1 MVAFATQVKRR
12 RGTEA
17 QNDAF
22 TGAEGE
28 ITIDLTNMTLRVHD
42 GVTQGGFVVGGGA
55 GRNIGDVFFT
65 ARTDTTLN
73 GAVEANGGQY
83 NTTDFDGTDA
93 IGNILSAG
101 KVPYVAIAD
110 FDTAVANN
118 GECTSFG
125 WDGGTVFKVPKI
137 NGRRLIRR
145 QLPTAD
151 NNYTWYNLYSD
162 GWVEQGGRLT
172 GTASAGFNTVTLPVE
187 MQDNNYTASATN
199 ISGYAEGTGSSHAY
213 VMAKAGVVNSL
224 TTTSIGVFSQNSGEK
239 YSWQI
244 SGYAAESEYNDKST
258 WQYDRYMRPMVQLA
272 NGATDEAVVVAG
284 NVLSDIADLKM
295 LTEGMIDYV
304 VEKQDPTSAN
314 GYIWYRKY
322 KSGWVEQGGR
332 ALVPATNGL
341 SSSSV
346 TVTLPVPIATPE
358 QATLAYNGMGSTGYY
373 SNCED
378 QASVTT
384 TTVIIGR
391 WNNGGQ
397 AAEARYYN
405 WTLSGMSAQ

>member
-28 ITIDLTNMTLRVHD
+28 ITVDLTNMTLRVHD

-73 GAVEANGGQY
+73 GAVEANGSQY

-151 NNYTWYNLYSD
+151 NNYAWYNLYSD
-162 GWVEQGGRLT
+162 GWVEQGGT
-172 GTASAGFNTVTLPVE
+172 MTFPAAGTSMATKTITFPVAMANT
-187 MQDNNYTASATN
+187 NYTAQPTPIWTQPDKYYGWVLQS
-199 ISGYAEGTGSSHAY
+199 
-213 VMAKAGVVNSL
+213 K
-224 TTTSIGVFSQNSGEK
+224 TTTSMTYNGYNTTATQNL
-239 YSWQI
+239 SWQV
-244 SGYAAESEYNDKST
+244 SGYAAESAYNDKST

-284 NVLSDIADLKM
+284 DVLSDIADLKT

-304 VEKQDPTSAN
+304 VEKQNPTSAN
-314 GYIWYRKY
+314 GYTWYRKY

-341 SSSSV
+341 SGSSV
-346 TVTLPVPIATPE
+346 NVTLPVPIATPE
-358 QATLAYNGMGSTGYY
+358 QATLSYNGMGSTGYY
-373 SNCED
+373 ANCEN
-378 QASVTT
+378 QANVTT
-384 TTVIIGR
+384 TTVSIGR
-391 WNNGGQ
+391 WNNGSSV
-397 AAEARYYN
+397 AEARYYN

>member
-17 QNDAF
+17 QNNEF

-28 ITIDLTNMTLRVHD
+28 ITVDLTNMTLRVHD

-73 GAVEANGGQY
+73 GAVEANGNQY
-83 NTTDFDGTDA
+83 NTTDFDGSDA

-151 NNYTWYNLYSD
+151 NNYAWYNLYSD
-162 GWVEQGGRLT
+162 GWVEQGGRLPTETINAGSGGTVRTVSFATPMQSLANFNFGPLLGGFISCRLTNFTTT
-172 GTASAGFNTVTLPVE
+172 GANIIQYNRGASSQEVQCAWQV
-187 MQDNNYTASATN
+187 
-199 ISGYAEGTGSSHAY
+199 SGYAT
-213 VMAKAGVVNSL
+213 
-224 TTTSIGVFSQNSGEK
+224 
-239 YSWQI
+239 
-244 SGYAAESEYNDKST
+244 ESEYNDKST

-284 NVLSDIADLKM
+284 NVLSDVADLKT
-295 LTEGMIDYV
+295 LTEGIIDYV
-304 VEKQDPTSAN
+304 VESQTPTADN
-314 GYIWYRKY
+314 GYTWYRKY

-346 TVTLPVPIATPE
+346 TVTLPVPIAAPE
-358 QATLAYNGMGSTGYY
+358 QATLSYNGMGNTVYY
-373 SNCED
+373 ANCEN
-378 QASVTT
+378 QASIAT
-384 TTVIIGR
+384 TTVSIGR
-391 WNNGGQ
+391 WNNGK
-397 AAEARYYN
+397 ATAEARYYD
-405 WTLSGMSAQ
+405 WVLSGMAAQ

>member
-17 QNDAF
+17 QNNEF

-28 ITIDLTNMTLRVHD
+28 ITVDLTNMTLRVHD
-42 GVTQGGFVVGGGA
+42 GRTKGGFVVGGGA

-83 NTTDFDGTDA
+83 NTTDFDGVDA

-101 KVPYVAIAD
+101 KVPYITIGD

-145 QLPTAD
+145 QLPTAA
-151 NNYTWYNLYSD
+151 NSYTWFNLYSD
-162 GWVEQGGRLT
+162 GYVEQGGVYHQGETTSATKTITFPIEMGNTFYYYTLT
-172 GTASAGFNTVTLPVE
+172 GMGKIGN
-187 MQDNNYTASATN
+187 
-199 ISGYAEGTGSSHAY
+199 SGAY
-213 VMAKAGVVNSL
+213 VGFTAKSKS
-224 TTTSIGVFSQNSGEK
+224 TTSMQIQIHNSGSADVK
-239 YSWQI
+239 WDV

-284 NVLSDIADLKM
+284 NVLSDISSIKQH
-295 LTEGMIDYV
+295 IV
-304 VEKQDPTSAN
+304 VEFQAPTADN
-314 GYIWYRKY
+314 GYTWYRKY
-322 KSGWVEQGGR
+322 ADGWVEQGGR
-332 ALVPATNGL
+332 CTVPATNGL
-341 SSSSV
+341 SGSSV
-346 TVTLPVPIATPE
+346 SVTLPVPIATPE
-358 QATLAYNGMGSTGYY
+358 QATLAYNGMDSTGYY
-373 SNCED
+373 ANCED
-378 QASVTT
+378 QASITT
-384 TTVIIGR
+384 TTVSIGR

>member
-17 QNDAF
+17 QNNEF

-28 ITIDLTNMTLRVHD
+28 ITVDLTNMTLRVHD

-73 GAVEANGGQY
+73 GAVEANGSQY

-145 QLPTAD
+145 QLPTA
-151 NNYTWYNLYSD
+151 NNSYTWYNLYSD
-162 GWVEQGGRLT
+162 GWVEQGGT
-172 GTASAGFNTVTLPVE
+172 MTFPAAGTSIATKTITFPIEMANT
-187 MQDNNYTASATN
+187 NYTAQPTPIWAQPD
-199 ISGYAEGTGSSHAY
+199 AY
-213 VMAKAGVVNSL
+213 YGWVLQSK
-224 TTTSIGVFSQNSGEK
+224 TTTSMS
-239 YSWQI
+239 Y
-244 SGYAAESEYNDKST
+244 
-258 WQYDRYMRPMVQLA
+258 
-272 NGATDEAVVVAG
+272 
-284 NVLSDIADLKM
+284 
-295 LTEGMIDYV
+295 
-304 VEKQDPTSAN
+304 N
-314 GYIWYRKY
+314 GYNTTKTD
-322 KSGWVEQGGR
+322 K
-332 ALVPATNGL
+332 L
-341 SSSSV
+341 SWFV
-346 TVTLPVPIATPE
+346 
-358 QATLAYNGMGSTGYY
+358 
-373 SNCED
+373 C
-378 QASVTT
+378 
-384 TTVIIGR
+384 
-391 WNNGGQ
+391 
-397 AAEARYYN
+397 
-405 WTLSGMSAQ
+405 GMSAE

>member
-28 ITIDLTNMTLRVHD
+28 ITVDLTNMTLRVHD

-73 GAVEANGGQY
+73 GAVEANGSQY

-101 KVPYVAIAD
+101 KVPYVTIAD

-162 GWVEQGGRLT
+162 GWVEQGGRLPT
-172 GTASAGFNTVTLPVE
+172 ETINAGSGGTAHAVSFATQMQSLANFNFGPLLG
-187 MQDNNYTASATN
+187 AFISCRLTN
-199 ISGYAEGTGSSHAY
+199 F
-213 VMAKAGVVNSL
+213 
-224 TTTSIGVFSQNSGEK
+224 TTTGANIIQYNRGSNSQEVQCT
-239 YSWQI
+239 WQV

-258 WQYDRYMRPMVQLA
+258 WQYDHYMRPMVQLA

-284 NVLSDIADLKM
+284 DVLSDIADLKT
-295 LTEGMIDYV
+295 LTDGMIDYV
-304 VEKQDPTSAN
+304 VEKQEPTSAN

-346 TVTLPVPIATPE
+346 NVTLPVPIATPN
-358 QATLAYNGMGSTGYY
+358 QATLAYNGIGGGANFA
-373 SNCED
+373 NCEN
-378 QASVTT
+378 QATVTT

-391 WNNGGQ
+391 WNNGG
-397 AAEARYYN
+397 AVAEARYYN

>member
-17 QNDAF
+17 QNNEF

-28 ITIDLTNMTLRVHD
+28 ITVDLTNMTLRVHD
-42 GVTQGGFVVGGGA
+42 GMTRGGFVVGGGA

-83 NTTDFDGTDA
+83 NTTDFDGADA

-101 KVPYVAIAD
+101 KVPYMTIAD

-151 NNYTWYNLYSD
+151 NNYMWYNLYSD
-162 GWVEQGGRLT
+162 GWIEQGGYGISGSSGSVIL
-172 GTASAGFNTVTLPVE
+172 AVE
-187 MQDNNYTASATN
+187 MADASYHIVFGGDGRSSNNNTAVVVGYNKTTTGFTIQSNVLNNAGSSSA
-199 ISGYAEGTGSSHAY
+199 TGSS
-213 VMAKAGVVNSL
+213 GC
-224 TTTSIGVFSQNSGEK
+224 
-239 YSWQI
+239 SWQVN
-244 SGYAAESEYNDKST
+244 GYAAESQYNDKST

-304 VEKQDPTSAN
+304 VEKQDPTAEN
-314 GYIWYRKY
+314 NYTWYRKY
-322 KSGWVEQGGR
+322 KSGWVEQGGITDVATGNNNITLPIPMLDVNYT
-332 ALVPATNGL
+332 ALVTRNSGA
-341 SSSSV
+341 S
-346 TVTLPVPIATPE
+346 
-358 QATLAYNGMGSTGYY
+358 STGQIDVWRKTP
-373 SNCED
+373 ND
-378 QASVTT
+378 TT
-384 TTVIIGR
+384 TTFCVYAVNATGVI
-391 WNNGGQ
+391 
-397 AAEARYYN
+397 
-405 WTLSGMSAQ
+405 WTVSGMSEQ

>member
-28 ITIDLTNMTLRVHD
+28 ITVDLTNMTLRVHD

-73 GAVEANGGQY
+73 GAVEANGSQY

-125 WDGGTVFKVPKI
+125 WDGGIVFKVPKI

-151 NNYTWYNLYSD
+151 NNYAWYNLYSD
-162 GWVEQGGRLT
+162 GWVEQGGT
-172 GTASAGFNTVTLPVE
+172 MTFPAAGTSITTKTINFPIEMANT
-187 MQDNNYTASATN
+187 NYTAQPTPIWAQPD
-199 ISGYAEGTGSSHAY
+199 AY
-213 VMAKAGVVNSL
+213 YGWVLQSK
-224 TTTSIGVFSQNSGEK
+224 TTTSMSYNGYNTTATK
-239 YSWQI
+239 NLSWQV

-284 NVLSDIADLKM
+284 DVLSDVADLKT

-304 VEKQDPTSAN
+304 VEKQEPTSAN
-314 GYIWYRKY
+314 GYTWYRKY

-332 ALVPATNGL
+332 ALVPATNA
-341 SSSSV
+341 SSSS
-346 TVTLPVPIATPE
+346 TVVITLPVPIQTPE
-358 QATLAYNGMGSTGYY
+358 SAVLSYNGLNASQNFA
-373 SNCED
+373 NCEN
-378 QASVTT
+378 QAALTA
-384 TTVIIGR
+384 TTVTIGR
-391 WNNGGQ
+391 WNNGNATAAARSYMWVLYGQ
-397 AAEARYYN
+397 A
-405 WTLSGMSAQ
+405 Q

>member
-17 QNDAF
+17 QNNEF

-28 ITIDLTNMTLRVHD
+28 ITVDLTNMTLRVHD

-73 GAVEANGGQY
+73 GAVEANGNQY
-83 NTTDFDGTDA
+83 NTTDFDGSDA

-151 NNYTWYNLYSD
+151 NNYAWYNLYSD
-162 GWVEQGGRLT
+162 GWVEQGGRLPTETINAGSSGTVRTVSFATPMQSLANFNFGPLLGGFISCRLTNFTTT
-172 GTASAGFNTVTLPVE
+172 GA
-187 MQDNNYTASATN
+187 N
-199 ISGYAEGTGSSHAY
+199 IIQYNRGANSQEVQCAWQVSGYAT
-213 VMAKAGVVNSL
+213 
-224 TTTSIGVFSQNSGEK
+224 
-239 YSWQI
+239 
-244 SGYAAESEYNDKST
+244 ESEYNDKST

-284 NVLSDIADLKM
+284 NVLSDVADLKT
-295 LTEGMIDYV
+295 LTEGIIDYV
-304 VEKQDPTSAN
+304 VESQTPTADN
-314 GYIWYRKY
+314 GYTWYRKY

-346 TVTLPVPIATPE
+346 TVTLPVPIASPK
-358 QATLAYNGMGSTGYY
+358 QATLSYNGMGSTGYF

-378 QASVTT
+378 QASIAT
-384 TTVIIGR
+384 TTVSIGR
-391 WNNGGQ
+391 WNNGSTT
-397 AAEARYYN
+397 AEARYYN
-405 WTLSGMSAQ
+405 WVLSGMSAQ